1 MKTTDPI
8 SPLRFS
14 PIGVGLVM
22 ALATLPLVAPTVAW
36 VWHLTAQESLW
47 QFAEQ
52 VRPFTL
58 FVTSV
63 VAMPKLYDL
72 EIPIHELVYAV
83 LLAGWVIVMALYA
96 ILLFR
101 FRRHIPAWV
110 RSKKAREAERMQTAK
125 SWTLPAMYL
134 LSLLILVDIV
144 VFGQVFS
151 YAWLGI
157 GYQAPSF
164 GGSMF
169 RLGVPFFLFYVFSLG
184 ILQRTFFRLYRDTAV
199 RQVGLGR

>member
-14 PIGVGLVM
+14 PIGVGLVT
-22 ALATLPLVAPTVAW
+22 AVACLPLVVPTVAW
-36 VWHLTAQESLW
+36 VWNLTAQKSLW
-47 QFAEQ
+47 QVAEQ
-52 VRPFTL
+52 LRPFTL

-63 VAMPKLYDL
+63 VAMPRYFDL
-72 EIPIHELVYAV
+72 EIPVHELVYALV
-83 LLAGWVIVMALYA
+83 LAGWAIVMLLYA
-96 ILLFR
+96 VVLFQ

-110 RSKKAREAERMQTAK
+110 RSKKVHEFERKQAAK
-125 SWTLPAMYL
+125 PWAMPIIGL
-134 LSLLILVDIV
+134 LCFAMLIDIV
-144 VFGQVFS
+144 VFGQIFS

-184 ILQRTFFRLYRDTAV
+184 ILQRMLFRFYRDPPV
-199 RQVGLGR
+199 KQVGAGR

>member
-22 ALATLPLVAPTVAW
+22 ALACLPLVVPTVAW
-36 VWHLTAQESLW
+36 VWHLTAQKSLW
-47 QFAEQ
+47 QVAEQ
-52 VRPFTL
+52 LRPFTL

-63 VAMPKLYDL
+63 VAMPKLDDL
-72 EIPIHELVYAV
+72 EIPVHELVYAV
-83 LLAGWVIVMALYA
+83 LLAGWAIVMALYV

-101 FRRHIPAWV
+101 FRRHIPAWI
-110 RSKKAREAERMQTAK
+110 RSKKGREAGRMQTAK

-134 LSLLILVDIV
+134 LWFVILVDIL
-144 VFGQVFS
+144 VFGQIFS
-151 YAWLGI
+151 FAWLGI

-164 GGSMF
+164 GEAMF
-169 RLGVPFFLFYVFSLG
+169 RLSVPFLVFYVFSLN
-184 ILQRTFFRLYRDTAV
+184 IVPRIMFRFYRDTSFK
-199 RQVGLGR
+199 RVGV